1 MERKEEYLRMRREE
15 ESRPLPPELDYLEA
29 RVRARTGRPAR
40 RPARKLVFAA
50 ALFMSIGGLCV
61 KMIPWQA
68 LSINS
73 FRSLLSVVVLLAFAR
88 LSHHRLRLSPGVL
101 LGGLAVF
108 GATTLYTVANK
119 MTTAGNAVLLQFT
132 APIFVILFS
141 WLVFREKPHRRDIV
155 ACLCVFG
162 GVCCFFLDSL
172 GSGRLAGDV
181 VAVIAGVSYCWVF
194 MMNKLP
200 GADPLCSAI
209 LGHGLG
215 GLVGLPSLVQ
225 ESQFTPTALTCG
237 VLLGVVQM
245 GLAYACLTT
254 GIRYVKPVTASLV
267 TGIEPVLNPILVAL
281 VVGEVLTPLALVG
294 GAIVFVSVM
303 VYNLRSVQGEQA
315 PAAAGRK
322 ETAHAEHPLPGP
334 GDRGL

>member
-1 MERKEEYLRMRREE
+1 MSAALKSNQKGL
-15 ESRPLPPELDYLEA
+15 L
-29 RVRARTGRPAR
+29 
-40 RPARKLVFAA
+40 LVFAA

-108 GATTLYTVANK
+108 GTTTLYTVANK

-172 GSGRLAGDV
+172 GSGRLAGDM